1 MQLVVEQ
8 KIKTKSLILIFSPF
22 YSVIKKK
29 KDLLRWLKE
38 SLEAMKRGQKEAT
51 KGSAVFN

>member
-29 KDLLRWLKE
+29 KRPSKVAGRKSGGHE
-38 SLEAMKRGQKEAT
+38 EGTERGHQR
-51 KGSAVFN
+51 